1 MECFL
6 DFTSDKNL
14 SEAIASIT
22 SSGYFDQKEE
32 SEESDEA
39 AEGEEEEEEEE
50 EEEAHEEA
58 KDAEDIEEEE
68 GTTVDPV
75 VEEVTQPAVEEVQNT
90 EVRFG

>member
-1 MECFL
+1 MEYFL
-6 DFTSDKNL
+6 DFTSDKSL

-22 SSGYFDQKEE
+22 ASGYFDQKEE

-39 AEGEEEEEEEE
+39 AEGEDEEEE

-75 VEEVTQPAVEEVQNT
+75 VEEVTQPVVEEVQNT